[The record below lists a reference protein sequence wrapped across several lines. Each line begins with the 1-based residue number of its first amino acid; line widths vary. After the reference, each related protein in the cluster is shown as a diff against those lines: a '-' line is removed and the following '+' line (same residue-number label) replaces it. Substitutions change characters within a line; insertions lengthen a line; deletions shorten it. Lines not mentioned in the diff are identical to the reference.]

1 MEEATTRSNFVWEA
15 VEQDLKDG
23 RYTQVH
29 TRFPPEPNGYM
40 HIGHCKALI
49 TDFLTA
55 EKFGGKCNLRF
66 DDTNPA
72 KEDTEFVE
80 AIKNDIHWLGFDWTG
95 GLYYASDYY
104 DKCYEIAEDW
114 IRRGLA
120 YVDELNKEQMR
131 EYRGTLTK
139 PGKNS
144 PWRDRPA
151 EESLDLF
158 RRMRA
163 GEFAEGQYTLRAKI
177 DMASPNIVMRDPTM
191 YRILYKEHWRTG
203 KKWCIYPMYDFA
215 HPIGDALEGISHS
228 LCSLEY
234 EIHRP
239 LYDWVVEHSQSMLP
253 ARPRQIEF
261 ARLNMTRTV
270 MSKRKLRALVMG
282 GYVKGWDD
290 PRMPTLSGL
299 RRRGCTAAAIRDFV
313 SRIGLSKADSTVDTA
328 LLDACIRDDL
338 GEKAARVMAVLHPLK
353 VVLTNWDA
361 DKTLTLTVENHPKH
375 PEMGSHTVTFGKEL
389 YIEQE
394 DFMEVPAKKF
404 QRMYPG
410 FEVRLNGAYI
420 VKCEGCKKDENGN
433 VTEVYCTVD
442 MDSLSGSEGA
452 DRKIK
457 GKTLHWV
464 SAADAVPFEAR
475 LYDPL
480 LADDSALEEIA
491 VTWEYTGTAPSG
503 GWLLMYQIDGSSTP
517 NVVKCTQP
525 SAVISPLIP
534 SAKYQFTIQAAD
546 GTSIFGNVKTQ
557 TIRNASVYDDH
568 GLSADH
574 ITTHLVKTP
583 DTEDWHFESIGT
595 AAYTS
600 EFAVGDKISVV
611 LQGTTNFYVPEDPL
625 DILFV
630 IRDGYGNVIPKYIS
644 EATGDWKEIWYAG
657 DYHYGELDVPTAPDA
672 PGDYSLSIYFN
683 GLAITVITFTVTE

>member
-215 HPIGDALEGISHS
+215 HPIEDAMEHITHS
-228 LCSLEY
+228 LCSLEF
-234 EIHRP
+234 EDHRP
-239 LYDWVVEHSQSMLP
+239 LYDWVINNVTLP
-253 ARPRQIEF
+253 AKPRQIEF
-261 ARLNMTRTV
+261 ARLGINNTV
-270 MSKRKLRALVMG
+270 MSKRKLRALVEG
-282 GYVKGWDD
+282 GYVSGWDD
-290 PRMPTLSGL
+290 PRMPTICGL
-299 RRRGCTAAAIRDFV
+299 RRRGYTPASIRNFSVRNGV
-313 SRIGLSKADSTVDTA
+313 SKVNSTVEYSFLEHCLREDLNLTA
-328 LLDACIRDDL
+328 
-338 GEKAARVMAVLHPLK
+338 KRVMGVLNPVKLI
-353 VVLTNWDA
+353 LTNYPEDR
-361 DKTLTLTVENHPKH
+361 TETFEVENNPNR
-375 PEMGSHTVTFGKEL
+375 PEDGTRTVTFGREL
-389 YIEQE
+389 YIEAE
-394 DFMEVPAKKF
+394 DFMETPVKGYF
-404 QRMYPG
+404 RLFPG
-410 FEVRLNGAYI
+410 NEVRLKTTYV
-420 VKCEGCKKDENGN
+420 VKCTGCKKDENGN
-433 VTEVYCTVD
+433 VVEVYAEYD
-442 MDSLSGSEGA
+442 PESRGGNPA
-452 DRKIK
+452 DGRKIK
-457 GKTLHWV
+457 STIHWV
-464 SAADAVPFEAR
+464 DAKNAEDAEIR
-475 LYDPL
+475 LYDNLFTVEDPDAGDFLEL
-480 LADDSALEEIA
+480 LNPDSLKVLTGCKVEAGLKTAKPGESFQFMRQGYFCVDNKDSAEDRL
-491 VTWEYTGTAPSG
+491 VFNRSVS
-503 GWLLMYQIDGSSTP
+503 LKDGF
-517 NVVKCTQP
+517 K
-525 SAVISPLIP
+525 
-534 SAKYQFTIQAAD
+534 K
-546 GTSIFGNVKTQ
+546 K
-557 TIRNASVYDDH
+557 
-568 GLSADH
+568 
-574 ITTHLVKTP
+574 K
-583 DTEDWHFESIGT
+583 
-595 AAYTS
+595 
-600 EFAVGDKISVV
+600 
-611 LQGTTNFYVPEDPL
+611 
-625 DILFV
+625 
-630 IRDGYGNVIPKYIS
+630 
-644 EATGDWKEIWYAG
+644 
-657 DYHYGELDVPTAPDA
+657 
-672 PGDYSLSIYFN
+672 
-683 GLAITVITFTVTE
+683 